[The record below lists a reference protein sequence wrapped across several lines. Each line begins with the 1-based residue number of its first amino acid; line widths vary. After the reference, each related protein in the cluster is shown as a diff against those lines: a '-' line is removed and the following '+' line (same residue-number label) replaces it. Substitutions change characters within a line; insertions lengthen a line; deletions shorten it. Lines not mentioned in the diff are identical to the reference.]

1 MEKIVDSP
9 ATEWRFLRVYR
20 FVRLPPRL
28 VQEPFA
34 AYGALERFLVVGEVD
49 GDVVR
54 LERRRILEGA
64 AALVA
69 LKLSTNATRMDGRV
83 TWAWEK

>member
-54 LERRRILEGA
+54 LERRRVFEGA
-64 AALVA
+64 STLVT
-69 LKLSTNATRMDGRV
+69 LKLSVNIKMSPY
-83 TWAWEK
+83 

>member
-1 MEKIVDSP
+1 M
-9 ATEWRFLRVYR
+9 
-20 FVRLPPRL
+20 RLPPRL

-54 LERRRILEGA
+54 LERRRVLEGA

-69 LKLSTNATRMDGRV
+69 LKLSTNVTKMDARV
-83 TWAWEK
+83 TRAWGKSELRPLPIAVD